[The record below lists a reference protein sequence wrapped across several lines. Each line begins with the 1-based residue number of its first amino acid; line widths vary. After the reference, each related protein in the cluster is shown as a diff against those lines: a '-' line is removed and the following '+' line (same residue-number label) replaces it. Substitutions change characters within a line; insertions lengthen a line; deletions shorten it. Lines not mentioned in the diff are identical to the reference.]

1 MRFLRFIP
9 LGAALAGTLALAAC
23 ANRHDGDTAALE
35 DQIFV
40 SVALAHVQSQFAMAQ
55 LAELKAHTPA
65 IVAYA
70 QRVAAH
76 SQPLSDQL
84 AALARTSGTAGD
96 MAHTPD
102 AARFAD
108 LSGEAFERA
117 YIASQIEDQQNALDD
132 FAFAAGRHSN
142 PALQK
147 LAADAV
153 PNFKQDLADAI
164 EVVYDIPFQTQAEQD
179 MGAGAV
185 GRRR

>member
-1 MRFLRFIP
+1 MRFFP
-9 LGAALAGTLALAAC
+9 LHAALAGTLALAAC
-23 ANRHDGDTAALE
+23 ADRHDGDTAALE

-40 SVALAHVQSQFAMAQ
+40 SVALAPAQSQLAMAQ
-55 LAELKAHTPA
+55 LAELKAHTPSV
-65 IVAYA
+65 VAYA

-132 FAFAAGRHSN
+132 FAFAAGRQSD

-164 EVVYDIPFQTQAEQD
+164 EVVYDIPFQAQAEQD